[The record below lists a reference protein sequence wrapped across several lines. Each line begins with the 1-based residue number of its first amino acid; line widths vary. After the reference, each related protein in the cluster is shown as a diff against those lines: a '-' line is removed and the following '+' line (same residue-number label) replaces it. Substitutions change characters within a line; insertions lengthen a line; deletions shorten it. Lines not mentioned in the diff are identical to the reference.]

1 MPLLWLP
8 REKAGAAEVM
18 PLLCSRLPTT
28 HPVTSSC
35 LVSGWECLWPRRYVG
50 LPVFIATLQKIN
62 ITIENWQFLAD
73 LPMKIVILYTG
84 AAISYVLKQNQSQC
98 FDVFCINK
106 SLNHIFFTTCT
117 LSKIQVWNSKK

>member
-62 ITIENWQFLAD
+62 ITIENWQLLAD
-73 LPMKIVILYTG
+73 LPMKIVILYI
-84 AAISYVLKQNQSQC
+84 AMLVYQRVDQLVLTSQAE
-98 FDVFCINK
+98 VR
-106 SLNHIFFTTCT
+106 
-117 LSKIQVWNSKK
+117 